1 MKSKMIQKIGN
12 GKTRIEVKKGSRKL
26 SRRQFFLL
34 SLRHAVRETKG
45 YRVVLLGNFYEL
57 NKGIEI
63 EIPKSG
69 YNKTIHKRVIKL
81 EEWGFGGMARF
92 YDPVTFEPL
101 R

>member
-12 GKTRIEVKKGSRKL
+12 PKSEINVKEGGRRL
-26 SRRQFFLL
+26 TRRQFFYL
-34 SLRHAVRETKG
+34 SLRHAVRETRG
-45 YRVVLLGNFYEL
+45 YRVVILGSLYGL

-69 YNKTIHKRVIKL
+69 YNSGIHKRVLKL
-81 EEWGFGGMARF
+81 EERGFNGLARF

-101 R
+101 I

>member
-12 GKTRIEVKKGSRKL
+12 PKSEIAVRKGSRKL

-34 SLRHAVRETKG
+34 SLKHAIKETRG

-69 YNKTIHKRVIKL
+69 YNKNIHKRVIKL
-81 EEWGFGGMARF
+81 EERGFGGMARF

-101 R
+101 K

>member
-1 MKSKMIQKIGN
+1 MIQKLKN
-12 GKTRIEVKKGSRKL
+12 GKNEISVREGSRRMT
-26 SRRQFFLL
+26 RREFFFL
-34 SLRHAVRETKG
+34 SLKHAIKETRG

-63 EIPKSG
+63 EIHKSG

-81 EEWGFGGMARF
+81 EERGFGGMARF

>member
-1 MKSKMIQKIGN
+1 MKSKMIQKVKN
-12 GKTRIEVKKGSRKL
+12 GKTGIRIKEGSKRL
-26 SRRQFFLL
+26 TRREFFFL
-34 SLRHAVRETKG
+34 SLKHAIRETRG
-45 YRVVLLGNFYEL
+45 YRVVLLGSLYGL

-69 YNKTIHKRVIKL
+69 YNSGIHKRVLKL
-81 EEWGFGGMARF
+81 EERGFNGLGRF

>member
-12 GKTRIEVKKGSRKL
+12 GKSGINIKESKRLTRRE
-26 SRRQFFLL
+26 FFIL
-34 SLRHAVRETKG
+34 SLKHAIRETRG
-45 YRVVLLGNFYEL
+45 YRVVILGSLYGL
-57 NKGIEI
+57 KKGIEI

-69 YNKTIHKRVIKL
+69 YNSNVHKKVLKL
-81 EEWGFGGMARF
+81 ERRGFNGMARF

>member
-1 MKSKMIQKIGN
+1 MKSKMIQKIAN
-12 GKTRIEVKKGSRKL
+12 GKTGIEVRKGSRKL

-34 SLRHAVRETKG
+34 SLRHAIRETRG

-57 NKGIEI
+57 GKGIEI

-69 YNKTIHKRVIKL
+69 YNKSIHKRIIKL
-81 EEWGFGGMARF
+81 EERGFNGMARF